1 MSDGRY
7 YRDNNGRKRKK
18 RSGSKFNANEGQSVS
33 SLDGSSLDNFSQISH
48 ESERLR
54 LVRKYRKK
62 ELRQA

>member
-1 MSDGRY
+1 MSDERY
-7 YRDNNGRKRKK
+7 YRDGNGRKKKK
-18 RSGSKFNANEGQSVS
+18 RSSSKYNPNEGQSAS

-62 ELRQA
+62 ELKQA